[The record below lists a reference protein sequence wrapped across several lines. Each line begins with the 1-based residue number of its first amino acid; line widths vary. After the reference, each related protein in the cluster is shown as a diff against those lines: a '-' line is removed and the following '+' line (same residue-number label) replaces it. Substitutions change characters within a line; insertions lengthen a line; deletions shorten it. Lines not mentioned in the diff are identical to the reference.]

1 MNTLFRRTSAT
12 AVAAAFTVGLV
23 ACSSDNDSDDTGAD
37 TTTSASPEPE
47 GSTSSD
53 DAENP
58 TGALSLGEG
67 YVGAKD
73 AETSMTAVFGE
84 LTNSTD
90 EDIHLTRVTGDL
102 DGVYQYHETVDGI
115 MRETDDGLVIPA
127 NGSVAMEPG
136 GTHIMIMENNDEIAA
151 GDALT
156 LTLTD
161 EDGNDYE
168 LADIPVRVQQS
179 AHEDYGTEGM
189 DGMNDM
195 GEMEGMDQ
203 MGSDDS
209 EHAGH

>member
-12 AVAAAFTVGLV
+12 AVAAALAVGLV

-37 TTTSASPEPE
+37 TTTSASADQE
-47 GSTSSD
+47 GSTSQD
-53 DAENP
+53 DTENS
-58 TGALSLGEG
+58 TGTLSLGEG

-102 DGVYQYHETVDGI
+102 PAMYQYHEVVDGV
-115 MRETDDGLVIPA
+115 MRETADGLVVPA
-127 NGSVAMEPG
+127 NGSVSMSPG
-136 GTHIMIMENNDEIAA
+136 GHHIMIMENHDEIAA

-179 AHEDYGTEGM
+179 AHEDYGAEGM

-209 EHAGH
+209 DHAGH